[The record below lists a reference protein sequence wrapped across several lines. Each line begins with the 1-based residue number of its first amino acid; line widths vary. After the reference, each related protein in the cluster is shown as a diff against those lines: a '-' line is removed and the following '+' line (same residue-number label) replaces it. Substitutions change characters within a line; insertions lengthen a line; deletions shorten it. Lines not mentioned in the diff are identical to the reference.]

1 MRSNNCLLA
10 KRRLLAAL
18 SAPLILILGSA
29 VAQSASPPHKIQRH
43 STESVLLY
51 LWAAPVDFSEYRGL
65 QLGEE
70 GGETKFD
77 ATLIPDDW
85 TQTPECAVSQGPYEA
100 GMMYRYSCAATFPLL
115 SDAVKARDGIVA
127 RYVTRLD
134 AFNASQEGSN
144 PFKAIVEDE
153 VREHGLYANA
163 KKNMDCSPQHC
174 LFEHVYA
181 TNQVVGKLLQ
191 ISVDPIFTAS
201 PLAAAKAKRE
211 GKPLP
216 ASGESGEGR
225 LSIIMFSV
233 GPPLKSK
240 GN

>member
-115 SDAVKARDGIVA
+115 SDP
-127 RYVTRLD
+127 
-134 AFNASQEGSN
+134 GSSAH
-144 PFKAIVEDE
+144 PSGSRGSALRF
-153 VREHGLYANA
+153 R
-163 KKNMDCSPQHC
+163 SPD
-174 LFEHVYA
+174 L
-181 TNQVVGKLLQ
+181 
-191 ISVDPIFTAS
+191 
-201 PLAAAKAKRE
+201 LAAPSCPSSHAR
-211 GKPLP
+211 
-216 ASGESGEGR
+216 SDGR
-225 LSIIMFSV
+225 
-233 GPPLKSK
+233 
-240 GN
+240 